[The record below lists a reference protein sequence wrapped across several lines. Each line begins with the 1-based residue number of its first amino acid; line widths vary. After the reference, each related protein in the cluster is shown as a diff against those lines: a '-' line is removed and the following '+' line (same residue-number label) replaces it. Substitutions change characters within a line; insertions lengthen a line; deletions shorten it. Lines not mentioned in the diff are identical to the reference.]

1 MLSWAA
7 VATGSLPDTH
17 KKQYSVCNRHVTL
30 AVTMTCLLQNLY
42 CFLCVSGREPAAT
55 AAQLSNPPTNLATG
69 FRGRTVLGSDGR
81 KLPSKQAQTAEEDGK
96 ADWTEEKA
104 DCS

>member
-7 VATGSLPDTH
+7 VATGSLSDTH

-30 AVTMTCLLQNLY
+30 AVTMTCLLQN
-42 CFLCVSGREPAAT
+42 V
-55 AAQLSNPPTNLATG
+55 
-69 FRGRTVLGSDGR
+69 GSDGR